1 MKALLALHFLGSL
14 TNYQKKN
21 ILNEYL
27 YSGNPNPQ
35 GIENQILKEIPSQSD
50 WDRAQERA
58 FKEERHAREEGYDIL
73 LLTTPKYPAYLKEIA
88 DPPIALFGRG
98 KWPQSKVPLAVVGT
112 RKPTHYGQIAAQHLS
127 ATLSEFPINL
137 VSGLA
142 LGIDAAIH
150 QGAIDS
156 GAATTAFLAGGM
168 GHFTPR
174 RNMRLAQA
182 MLDGGGGY
190 FTEQPFAQHPEKYT
204 FPVRNR
210 LIAGASLATLVL
222 EAARKSG
229 ALITANQAF
238 HYGREVFALPG
249 ALNMPMS
256 AGPNALLEDEIAH
269 AVVSWERFPS
279 RFYPLWR
286 KNDGQLD
293 LTNELEG
300 QILQLFPHGRRVK
313 SVQIR
318 QRLNIENA
326 SVFKGLRTLI
336 DLGFIE
342 QIGNDTYC
350 RKTVL

>member
-1 MKALLALHFLGSL
+1 MNALLPLHFLRNL
-14 TNYQKKN
+14 TNVQKKK
-21 ILNEYL
+21 LLVEHL
-27 YSGNPNPQ
+27 YPESAGMQNL
-35 GIENQILKEIPSQSD
+35 ENQILKKIQDPAA
-50 WDRAQERA
+50 WDLAQTLA
-58 FKEERHAREEGYDIL
+58 HREEQNAQREGYEIV
-73 LLTTPKYPAYLKEIA
+73 LLTTPNYPAYLKEIP

-98 KWPQSKVPLAVVGT
+98 QWPQSKIPLAVVGT
-112 RKPTHYGQIAAQHLS
+112 RKPTHYGKTAAQRL
-127 ATLSEFPINL
+127 AAQLSEYPINL

-150 QGAIDS
+150 QSAVDS

-174 RNMRLAQA
+174 QNLRIAQA
-182 MLDGGGGY
+182 LVDGGGGY
-190 FTEQPFAQHPEKYT
+190 FTEQPFAQPPEKHT

-210 LIAGASLATLVL
+210 LIAGASLATVVL

-256 AGPNALLEDEIAH
+256 AGPLALLEDEMARVI
-269 AVVSWERFPS
+269 VDMERFPS

-293 LTNELEG
+293 LSQELEG

-313 SVQIR
+313 SAQIR
-318 QRLNIENA
+318 ERLKVSNA
-326 SVFKGLRTLI
+326 SIFKGLRTLM
-336 DLGFIE
+336 DLGFVE
-342 QIGNDTYC
+342 QIGHDTYC
-350 RKTVL
+350 RKTVM